1 MYLLKWVNF
10 MLYIFCPIRYNQ
22 EREGREGRREK
33 GKKEREGE
41 GKEGKMKE
49 PGCYPCL
56 TVPVD
61 CLS

>member
-1 MYLLKWVNF
+1 MGKMVTL

-33 GKKEREGE
+33 GKKEGE
-41 GKEGKMKE
+41 AEGKMKE